1 MKNHNLTVRLDQ
13 QLYEKVKEE
22 SKSEGISLGEY
33 VRNAIAR
40 KSNTNAQTEQNQE
53 EIHQIQWLK
62 NEIEE
67 KNRQLEAS
75 AIARKGDQTII
86 LELQAEK
93 KAFYDEIQ
101 QQKNLLSKP
110 RIRLPR
116 FLAFLSN

>member
-13 QLYEKVKEE
+13 QLYKKVKEE

-33 VRNAIAR
+33 VRNAIAQ

-101 QQKNLLSKP
+101 QQKNLLSEP

>member
-53 EIHQIQWLK
+53 GTHQIQWLK

-101 QQKNLLSKP
+101 QQKNLLSEP

>member
-22 SKSEGISLGEY
+22 SKSEVISLGEY

-67 KNRQLEAS
+67 KNRQLEAN

>member
-1 MKNHNLTVRLDQ
+1 LKNHNLTVRLDQ

-22 SKSEGISLGEY
+22 SKSEGISLGKY

-53 EIHQIQWLK
+53 GTHQIQWLK

-101 QQKNLLSKP
+101 QQKNLLSEP

>member
-67 KNRQLEAS
+67 KNRQLEAN

>member
-101 QQKNLLSKP
+101 QQKNLLSEP

>member
-13 QLYEKVKEE
+13 QLYKKVKEE

-67 KNRQLEAS
+67 KNRQLEAN

-101 QQKNLLSKP
+101 QQKNLLSEP

>member
-13 QLYEKVKEE
+13 HLYEKVKEE

-53 EIHQIQWLK
+53 GTHQIQWLK

-101 QQKNLLSKP
+101 QQKNLLSEH
-110 RIRLPR
+110 RIRLNS
-116 FLAFLSN
+116 FLSFLSN

>member
-1 MKNHNLTVRLDQ
+1 MKNKNLTVRLDQ
-13 QLYEKVKEE
+13 QLYQKVKEE

-53 EIHQIQWLK
+53 ETHQIQWLK

-67 KNRQLEAS
+67 KNKQLEAS
-75 AIARKGDQTII
+75 AIARRGDQTII

>member
-1 MKNHNLTVRLDQ
+1 MKNKNLTVRLDQ
-13 QLYEKVKEE
+13 QLYQKVKEE

>member
-1 MKNHNLTVRLDQ
+1 LKNHNLTVRLDQ

-101 QQKNLLSKP
+101 QQKNLLSEP

>member
-13 QLYEKVKEE
+13 QIYEKVKEE

-40 KSNTNAQTEQNQE
+40 KSNTNAQTEKNQE
-53 EIHQIQWLK
+53 GTHQIQWLK

-101 QQKNLLSKP
+101 QQKNLLSEP

>member
-1 MKNHNLTVRLDQ
+1 LKNHNLTVRLDQ

-67 KNRQLEAS
+67 KNRQLEAN

>member
-13 QLYEKVKEE
+13 QLYKKVKEE

-101 QQKNLLSKP
+101 QQKNLLSEP

>member
-40 KSNTNAQTEQNQE
+40 KSNTNARTEQNQE

-67 KNRQLEAS
+67 KNRQLEAN